1 MNVNDIRALFP
12 ILHQQVN
19 GHPLVYFD
27 SAATSQKPLPVIE
40 ALDRYYREYNSNVHR
55 GVHTLGTKATDA
67 YEGAR
72 EKVRRFLNAQSAQ
85 EIIFTRG
92 TTASLNLVA
101 SSYGRAN
108 VKEGDEIVITYMEH
122 HSNLIP
128 WQQLAKQTGAT
139 LKYIPMQEDGTIDLR
154 DVEATVTEAAKI
166 VAIAHVSNVLGTI
179 NPVREI
185 ARIAHKRGAVVVVDA
200 AQSAPHM
207 KVDVQELDC
216 DFLALS
222 GHKMCGPTGI
232 GVLYGKKKWLEQME
246 PVEFGGEMIDFVEL
260 YDSTWKELP
269 WKFEGGTPI
278 IAGAIGL
285 GAAIDF
291 LEQVGLDAIA
301 AHEHELAQYALERLA
316 GIDGV
321 TVYGPKERAGLV
333 TFNIDGVHPHD
344 VATVLDAEGIAIRAG
359 HHCAQPLMKWLG
371 VTATAGRAFTFT
383 IRKRKSTGSSPHYRK
398 RRSTSAMSSNHPLD
412 QLYRQVIMDHYK
424 NPRNRG
430 VLEGTNVD
438 VNMNNPT
445 CGDRIHLTMKVED
458 GKVADVKFEGEGCSI
473 SMSSASM
480 MTQAI
485 KGKTVEEALRLAH
498 IFSDMI
504 QGKEY
509 DDSVDL
515 GDIEALQGVSKFP
528 ARIKCATLAWKALEK
543 GLHHH

>member
-12 ILHQQVN
+12 ILHQDVN

-72 EKVRRFLNAQSAQ
+72 EKVRRFLNAQSTQ

-185 ARIAHKRGAVVVVDA
+185 ARIAHERGAVVVVDA

-301 AHEHELAQYALERLA
+301 AHEHELAQYALERMA
-316 GIDGV
+316 DIEGV

-371 VTATAGRAFTFT
+371 VTATARASF
-383 IRKRKSTGSSPHYRK
+383 Y
-398 RRSTSAMSSNHPLD
+398 
-412 QLYRQVIMDHYK
+412 LYNTKEEI
-424 NPRNRG
+424 
-430 VLEGTNVD
+430 
-438 VNMNNPT
+438 
-445 CGDRIHLTMKVED
+445 DRFI
-458 GKVADVKFEGEGCSI
+458 A
-473 SMSSASM
+473 
-480 MTQAI
+480 
-485 KGKTVEEALRLAH
+485 ALQKA
-498 IFSDMI
+498 
-504 QGKEY
+504 KEY
-509 DDSVDL
+509 FSHV
-515 GDIEALQGVSKFP
+515 F
-528 ARIKCATLAWKALEK
+528 
-543 GLHHH
+543 